1 MELRLRNNKL
11 AGCETFL
18 KEIERERSFCAF
30 ACQRKT
36 KEKRGDGR
44 GDISEDVQITE
55 SADSGR
61 KGYDGR
67 VLHC

>member
-36 KEKRGDGR
+36 KEKRGDGG

-55 SADSGR
+55 SADKWYKSWR
-61 KGYDGR
+61 TKGI
-67 VLHC
+67 